1 MVDPVSPV
9 GYIHP
14 TELTVDTGA
23 IVGGVV
29 GGVVGLLA
37 ILALLWFF
45 CIRPRRRNNVAF
57 DEKTVSWAILPF
69 RFL

>member
-1 MVDPVSPV
+1 MVDLVSPV
-9 GYIHP
+9 RYIRP
-14 TELTVDTGA
+14 MELTVDTGA

-57 DEKTVSWAILPF
+57 DEKTVSWAILPS
-69 RFL
+69 RIV